1 MSKIIFLFF
10 ILINCVISA
19 DPAED
24 AKDCAGSSKER
35 RNSKYAGRNDRDVT
49 FSIISCNCVLNHSNF
64 QTIATNQS

>member
-1 MSKIIFLFF
+1 MSKIIFLF
-10 ILINCVISA
+10 LINSA

-35 RNSKYAGRNDRDVT
+35 RNSNYAGRNDRDVT
-49 FSIISCNCVLNHSNF
+49 FSIISCNYVLNYSNF